1 MKEKTNQF
9 PSEEV
14 TLPSKGLLYSKD
26 SPLSKG
32 VIEMKYM
39 TAREEDILT
48 NQNLIENGTVIDKL
62 LQSLILSPIDYND
75 LLLGDKNAVLI
86 ATRILGYGAEYKV
99 SVKGEEHQIDLGKL
113 ENKPFDESNL
123 VDGKNEF
130 NFTLP
135 HSKTVLT
142 YKILTG
148 NDESAIERELAGL
161 KRLNKNNNPE
171 MTTRLKYMILA
182 VDGNVDKKTIREFVD
197 NGFLARDARAFRNN
211 LKTTSP
217 DVDLSYLLDNG
228 EEVEVAISLGF
239 FWPDLG
245 DSFKN

>member
-1 MKEKTNQF
+1 MSEFKF
-9 PSEEV
+9 PTETV
-14 TLPSKGLLYSKD
+14 DLPSRGLVYPKD
-26 SPLSKG
+26 HVLRSGK
-32 VIEMKYM
+32 IEIKYM
-39 TAREEDILT
+39 TAKEEDILT
-48 NQNLIENGTVIDKL
+48 NQAYIKNGTVIDKL
-62 LQSLILSPIDYND
+62 IDSVIVSKDVNQKDLIV
-75 LLLGDKNAVLI
+75 GDKNAVLI

-217 DVDLSYLLDNG
+217 DVDLSYILDNG
-228 EEVEVAISLGF
+228 KEVEVAIGLSF
-239 FWPDLG
+239 FWPELG
-245 DSFKN
+245 DSI

>member
-1 MKEKTNQF
+1 MSEFKF
-9 PSEEV
+9 PTETV
-14 TLPSKGLLYSKD
+14 DLPSKGLIYPKEHILHNGK
-26 SPLSKG
+26 
-32 VIEMKYM
+32 IEIKYM
-39 TAREEDILT
+39 TAKEEDILT
-48 NQNLIENGTVIDKL
+48 NQAYINNGTVIDKL
-62 LQSLILSPIDYND
+62 IDSVIVSKGVNHKDLIV
-75 LLLGDKNAVLI
+75 GDKNAVMI

>member
-1 MKEKTNQF
+1 MSEFKF
-9 PSEEV
+9 PTEEV
-14 TLPSKGLLYSKD
+14 DLPSKGLVYPKD
-26 SPLSKG
+26 HVLRSGK
-32 VIEMKYM
+32 VEIKYM
-39 TAREEDILT
+39 TAKEEDILT
-48 NQNLIENGTVIDKL
+48 NQAYIKNGTVIDKL
-62 LQSLILSPIDYND
+62 IDSVIVSKDVNQKDLIV
-75 LLLGDKNAVLI
+75 GDKNAVLI

>member
-1 MKEKTNQF
+1 MSEFKF
-9 PSEEV
+9 PTETV
-14 TLPSKGLLYSKD
+14 DLPSRGLVYPKD
-26 SPLSKG
+26 HVLRSGK
-32 VIEMKYM
+32 IEIKYM
-39 TAREEDILT
+39 TAKEEDILT
-48 NQNLIENGTVIDKL
+48 NQAYIKNGTVIDKL
-62 LQSLILSPIDYND
+62 IDSVIVSKDVNQKDLIV
-75 LLLGDKNAVLI
+75 GDKNAVLI

>member
-1 MKEKTNQF
+1 MSEFKF
-9 PSEEV
+9 PTEEV
-14 TLPSKGLLYSKD
+14 DLPSKGLVYPKD
-26 SPLSKG
+26 HVLRSGK
-32 VIEMKYM
+32 VEIKYM
-39 TAREEDILT
+39 TAKEEDILT
-48 NQNLIENGTVIDKL
+48 NQAYIKNGTVIDKL
-62 LQSLILSPIDYND
+62 IDSVIVSKDVNQKDLIV
-75 LLLGDKNAVLI
+75 GDKNAVLI

-197 NGFLARDARAFRNN
+197 NQFLSRDTRAFREQI
-211 LKTTSP
+211 KKVSP
-217 DVDLSYLLDNG
+217 DIDMTFTFVSDITGQEREMS
-228 EEVEVAISLGF
+228 IPLGVNF
-239 FWPDLG
+239 FWPG
-245 DSFKN
+245 A